1 MENNNEKNV
10 TNINDTG
17 ALQEFIETLITD
29 EEMKERFIENP
40 DEILKDY
47 DLNESQRLLLK
58 SLDKEDIMKLTPE
71 NVEEYFSADS
81 AVYTPEV
88 DEDLLDYENQG
99 AEGDDLL

>member
-88 DEDLLDYENQG
+88 DEDLRDYENQG